1 MIDDTN
7 CKPELDNLLEKYSDD
22 LLFLLSDE
30 EATSKLDAILD
41 NLQRIMKGYQQLTI
55 RTTNGIENF
64 QLGKIIYLKEEKESD
79 VISLKTDQ
87 DQLFLCRDLLDN
99 IEKKLCNHGFFRLNQ
114 EFLIN
119 MDFLAE
125 YKKAEPGIVLLT
137 TGEVLELDII
147 KEKAF
152 TEYLN
157 QYQS

>member
-7 CKPELDNLLEKYSDD
+7 CKPELDTLLEKYSDD

-30 EATSKLDAILD
+30 GAASKLDAILN
-41 NLQRIMKGYQQLTI
+41 NLQRIMKGYKHMTI
-55 RTTNGIENF
+55 RTAGGIENF
-64 QLGKIIYLKEEKESD
+64 QLGKIIYLKEEKESG

-87 DQLFLCRDLLDN
+87 DQLFLCQDLLDN
-99 IEKKLCNHGFFRLNQ
+99 IEKKLFNHGFFRLNK

-137 TGEVLELDII
+137 TGEVMELDSL